1 MTAASAI
8 RNVECVVRSYG
19 REMFTTEEI
28 KATMTSLPSRQR
40 VNGVTINRIIR
51 NRRLAEPVDV
61 VCVKDG
67 PHRMT
72 VLWRPL
78 I

>member
-1 MTAASAI
+1 MITPTAI

-28 KATMTSLPSRQR
+28 KATMTNLPSRQR
-40 VNGVTINRIIR
+40 VNGITISRIIR
-51 NRRLAEPVDV
+51 IHRLAEPVEA

-72 VLWRPL
+72 TLWRPL